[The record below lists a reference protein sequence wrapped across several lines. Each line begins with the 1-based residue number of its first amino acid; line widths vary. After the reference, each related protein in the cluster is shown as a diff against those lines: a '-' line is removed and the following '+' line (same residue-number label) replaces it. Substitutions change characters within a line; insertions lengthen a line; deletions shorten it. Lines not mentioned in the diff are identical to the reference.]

1 MKNTAS
7 DIKQHLF
14 EHPLTAGLIIFS
26 VMSTLL
32 LSTSPPAHSLPQD
45 GMTHQRVAPQV
56 QLNTDA
62 RKFVS
67 IKDSAANP
75 KSSKE

>member
-1 MKNTAS
+1 MKNTVS

-45 GMTHQRVAPQV
+45 GVTHLRAAPQV
-56 QLNTDA
+56 PIDA
-62 RKFVS
+62 VAGKFVP
-67 IKDSAANP
+67 IKQSAANF

>member
-1 MKNTAS
+1 MKNTVS

-14 EHPLTAGLIIFS
+14 ERPLTAGLIIFS

-45 GMTHQRVAPQV
+45 GVTHLRAAPQAPV
-56 QLNTDA
+56 DA
-62 RKFVS
+62 VAEKFVS
-67 IKDSAANP
+67 LKQTAANF
-75 KSSKE
+75 KSFKE